1 VASSESNLRSP
12 IIGKKDAKRAAAP
25 QSWRLFNALIHFRAF
40 EALRHR
46 EYRLLM
52 CGQVFASMGQ
62 WMDEITRGWLIY
74 ELTHSAVQLGLV
86 RGIQIIPYLFLS
98 PVAGSAADRFS
109 RKTQVVVSQ
118 FVNALV
124 YIATALLI
132 FTGQIRPWHVYVT
145 AFLMAITQV
154 FQQPARV
161 AMISDA
167 VPATY
172 LTNAIGLNA
181 MINNMSRSI
190 GPALAGM
197 LIAMFGTD
205 GTYSVQAVFYFLAT
219 VWTVQLRSVTRSS
232 TSTDSYADGRESFGQ
247 SIIEGWK
254 FSWRNEAVRVGLLT
268 VMFANL
274 FIVPFTTL
282 LPVFARDILAVGSAG
297 QGFLLTAMGVGA
309 LCSAALIASAG
320 EKLPRGMLM
329 LGSVMVYGL
338 VLVVFAASSW
348 FQLSLVM
355 MVFAGLC
362 HVHSHALVQT
372 VIQSYSPSEYR
383 GRTMAL
389 FSMSKVLMIAGSMLV
404 GTLSSLLGARWAVA
418 SMGAAG
424 VLTMIMMLA
433 VMPQA
438 RRIQ

>member
-1 VASSESNLRSP
+1 MRSP
-12 IIGKKDAKRAAAP
+12 NMDKEVAKPAVTPKSR
-25 QSWRLFNALIHFRAF
+25 RLLNGLIQFRAF
-40 EALRHR
+40 AALRHR
-46 EYRLLM
+46 EYRLLLS
-52 CGQVFASMGQ
+52 GQVFASMGQ
-62 WMDEITRGWLIY
+62 WMDEVTRGWLIY
-74 ELTHSAVQLGLV
+74 ELTNSAVQLGLV
-86 RGIQIIPYLFLS
+86 RGIQVIPYLLLS

-118 FVNALV
+118 FVNALI

-132 FTGQIRPWHVYVT
+132 FTGRIRPWHVYVT

-154 FQQPARV
+154 FQQPARA
-161 AMISDA
+161 AMVSDV
-167 VPATY
+167 VPSAY

-181 MINNMSRSI
+181 MVNNMSRSI

-197 LIAMFGTD
+197 LIAMFGTG
-205 GTYSVQAVFYFLAT
+205 GTYSVQAVFYLLAT
-219 VWTVQLRSVTRSS
+219 VWTVQLRSAQRSS
-232 TSTDSYADGRESFGQ
+232 ASTDSDSACRESFGQ

-268 VMFANL
+268 VMFVEL

-282 LPVFARDILAVGSAG
+282 LPVFARDLLAVGSTG

-309 LCSAALIASAG
+309 LCSAVLIASAG
-320 EKLPRGMLM
+320 ERLPRGIIM
-329 LGSVMVYGL
+329 LGSVILYGL
-338 VLVVFAASSW
+338 VIVIFAASSW

-372 VIQSYSPSEYR
+372 VIQSYSPSEYC

-389 FSMSKVLMIAGSMLV
+389 FNMSKVLMIAGSVLV

-424 VLTMIMMLA
+424 ALTMIVMLA

-438 RRIQ
+438 RHIR